1 MNHDELESIYQQYYT
16 PLFLFALSL
25 TQNKEDAED
34 LVANTFVK
42 AFLSFE
48 KGNLKAWLYTVLRN
62 EFYTMYKRKSK
73 IMDERNF
80 DFSQLPS
87 KLDVLEEI
95 IHNQQKQWLYKQ
107 IYQMKPQER
116 NVLLLSIQKDLK
128 DSEIAEILNL
138 NTAHVR
144 VIKNRAKTKLIEL
157 SKKEDIL

>member
-1 MNHDELESIYQQYYT
+1 MEHNELEIIYQKYYT

-25 TQNKEDAED
+25 TKNKEDAED

-73 IMDERNF
+73 LITEANI
-80 DFSQLPS
+80 DFSQQPS
-87 KLDVLEEI
+87 KLNILDEI
-95 IHNQQKQWLYKQ
+95 IQNEKKQWLYKQ
-107 IYQMKPQER
+107 IYQMKPNER

-138 NTAHVR
+138 NIAHVR

-157 SKKEDIL
+157 SKKEDLL